1 MAEFADNEEYE
12 KLKQKFDSYYEAKLL
27 PLLEEND
34 RIRRRYFLLFLFLL
48 LLCLFFYPAV
58 IVYILKSG
66 LLNNSGDITAGILL
80 MASCFVIL
88 LLSGPVYFFKKKAK
102 NVIMPDFAGFFGSFS
117 YENEACLPDNLMRNS
132 GLFKSYNVHSGD
144 DYFSGLYKDVKI
156 SISEECLKD
165 ITLERQSNNKVRPK
179 TRTVFDGICVL
190 LEMNKNF
197 KGRTVVLKDRG
208 LFNAFTGISGLER
221 IRLEDTKFESIFE
234 VYGSDQIEARYL
246 LTTAFMERM
255 LKLRDLFGGKSVQFS
270 FNDRQ
275 LLIAVPTRQNLF
287 EACSFFRS
295 NINRRKVYRVFD
307 QFCQVF
313 SVVDVLKLNQ
323 KIGM

>member
-1 MAEFADNEEYE
+1 MTEFADNEEYRN
-12 KLKQKFDSYYEAKLL
+12 LKQKFDSYYETRLL

-34 RIRRRYFLLFLFLL
+34 GIRKRYFLLFLLL
-48 LLCLFFYPAV
+48 LALCLFFYPAV
-58 IVYILKSG
+58 IIYILKSG
-66 LLNNSGDITAGILL
+66 FLNNSGDMPVGIFL

-102 NVIMPDFAGFFGSFS
+102 NVIMPDFAGFFGTFS
-117 YENEACLPDNLMRNS
+117 YENEACLPDSLMRDS
-132 GLFKSYNVHSGD
+132 GLFKSYNTHSGD
-144 DYFSGLYKDVKI
+144 DYFSGFYKDVKI

-165 ITLERQSNNKVRPK
+165 ITPERQNNKVRTK
-179 TRTVFDGICVL
+179 SRTVFDGICIL

-270 FNDRQ
+270 FKDRE
-275 LLIAVPTRQNLF
+275 LLIAVPTSQNLF

-295 NINRRKVYRVFD
+295 NVNRRKVYRVFD

-323 KIGM
+323 KIAM